1 MSDEVTE
8 ARVSG
13 NRPERLPAP
22 VGPQANV
29 VLPTPSPTDVA
40 DESLPD
46 GVTDEQRQI
55 AAESGS
61 TGSEAGSEA
70 GTAYVVGGLD
80 AMIGVRRLTGDRLG
94 LAAIKGLADQ
104 AYTEQAQMGVSTE
117 ILMLPTASVYEALGV
132 QPPAVPV
139 SAPVN
144 AESEQPESIP
154 DGSA

>member
-1 MSDEVTE
+1 M
-8 ARVSG
+8 
-13 NRPERLPAP
+13 
-22 VGPQANV
+22 

-61 TGSEAGSEA
+61 TGSEV

-104 AYTEQAQMGVSTE
+104 AYREQAQMGVSTE

-132 QPPAVPV
+132 QPPEVPV
-139 SAPVN
+139 S